1 MLKIKEL
8 EEELKIIEQKER
20 EDFLAEANN
29 INFGMAELPD
39 MGFKGVVAIV
49 GIILMMFLVQIM
61 LIIIGIFLNNSDGK
75 EEEDEERRRILTAIP
90 IQYQVKD

>member
-29 INFGMAELPD
+29 INFGLAELPD
-39 MGFKGVVAIV
+39 MGFKGVVAVV
-49 GIILMMFLVQIM
+49 GILLMMFLVQIM
-61 LIIIGIFLNNSDGK
+61 LIIIAIFLDNSSSSD
-75 EEEDEERRRILTAIP
+75 DDDERRRMLTMVP
-90 IQYQVKD
+90 TQYSHKD